1 MPAFHFH
8 REGVLPLRKNF
19 LWRGIQLGQIAKTR
33 QIVIFK
39 KSWNWSIVL
48 MPAKVWQG
56 SNMNGTQWP
65 ETEIIWICWN
75 LLIQKFVKTLHVNY
89 FVAGSAI
96 WSHRVE
102 WIEVNHQNRHFFRC
116 LLGERKFGEST
127 LLRARSF
134 MDFPTL
140 LKILLIL
147 VVITCF
153 GLIIWASSSNKKTQ
167 KSIHIDD
174 YQVSFFIVIF
184 VCGVSSSRI
193 QN

>member
-1 MPAFHFH
+1 
-8 REGVLPLRKNF
+8 
-19 LWRGIQLGQIAKTR
+19 
-33 QIVIFK
+33 
-39 KSWNWSIVL
+39 
-48 MPAKVWQG
+48 
-56 SNMNGTQWP
+56 
-65 ETEIIWICWN
+65 
-75 LLIQKFVKTLHVNY
+75 
-89 FVAGSAI
+89 
-96 WSHRVE
+96 
-102 WIEVNHQNRHFFRC
+102 
-116 LLGERKFGEST
+116 
-127 LLRARSF
+127 

-193 QN
+193 QNHVNGSNEHVSVKESVKYF

>member
-1 MPAFHFH
+1 MSTKT
-8 REGVLPLRKNF
+8 KNEK
-19 LWRGIQLGQIAKTR
+19 WD
-33 QIVIFK
+33 
-39 KSWNWSIVL
+39 
-48 MPAKVWQG
+48 
-56 SNMNGTQWP
+56 
-65 ETEIIWICWN
+65 E
-75 LLIQKFVKTLHVNY
+75 KFN
-89 FVAGSAI
+89 I
-96 WSHRVE
+96 
-102 WIEVNHQNRHFFRC
+102 FRC

-174 YQVSFFIVIF
+174 YQVRWFIFIYGDNGLWSFKLEDTKLDKFWLKINSFKWKFWTFNSRLCRFKTKAGSNLSTEHFLLTWPFSNIEVIGK
-184 VCGVSSSRI
+184 VD
-193 QN
+193 

>member
-1 MPAFHFH
+1 LYFFYNFSFSPCLTCLANGKHQC
-8 REGVLPLRKNF
+8 RKLCNLF
-19 LWRGIQLGQIAKTR
+19 LFLVT
-33 QIVIFK
+33 
-39 KSWNWSIVL
+39 SS
-48 MPAKVWQG
+48 
-56 SNMNGTQWP
+56 T
-65 ETEIIWICWN
+65 ETKNEKWDE
-75 LLIQKFVKTLHVNY
+75 KFN
-89 FVAGSAI
+89 I
-96 WSHRVE
+96 
-102 WIEVNHQNRHFFRC
+102 FRC
-116 LLGERKFGEST
+116 LRGERKFGEST

-174 YQVSFFIVIF
+174 YQVCLSLFMVIT

-193 QN
+193 QNYINFA